1 MHGAQAVPALVYGF
15 PGIACISVNNEAVH
29 GVPGQ
34 RRLEPGDLVKLDV
47 IAELDCY
54 FADASITVRRCRR
67 CIPRLSLATCARD
80 ALRRATGAAR
90 AECPANVIDSSVQ
103 SEVERRGSSIMP
115 ALGGHGVGRTI
126 HEEPSP
132 HNYYASWDD
141 EPLTEGLVLAIDSVI
156 SAGSGV
162 SRDAG
167 DGWTV
172 VTADGTDSAHFE
184 HTVVIT
190 RGRPLVLTA

>member
-1 MHGAQAVPALVYGF
+1 
-15 PGIACISVNNEAVH
+15 
-29 GVPGQ
+29 
-34 RRLEPGDLVKLDV
+34 
-47 IAELDCY
+47 
-54 FADASITVRRCRR
+54 
-67 CIPRLSLATCARD
+67 
-80 ALRRATGAAR
+80 
-90 AECPANVIDSSVQ
+90 
-103 SEVERRGSSIMP
+103 MP

-126 HEEPSP
+126 HEEPSV

-141 EPLTEGLVLAIDSVI
+141 EPLTEGLVLAIDPVI

-162 SRDAG
+162 FRDAG